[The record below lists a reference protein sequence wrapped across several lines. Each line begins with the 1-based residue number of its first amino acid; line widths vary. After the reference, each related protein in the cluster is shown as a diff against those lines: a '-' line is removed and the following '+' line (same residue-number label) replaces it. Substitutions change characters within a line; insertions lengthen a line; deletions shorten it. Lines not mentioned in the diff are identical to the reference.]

1 MPSEFCSAFYQSSE
15 TFQISGGRGIPKN
28 PIGVVVCS
36 HSRPWVLAQ
45 SKSGLVVLKID
56 GKAGS
61 KARVRG
67 LVKESLTDLGFK
79 VVGRLR
85 PALVLASLYR

>member
-1 MPSEFCSAFYQSSE
+1 MMLN
-15 TFQISGGRGIPKN
+15 T
-28 PIGVVVCS
+28 
-36 HSRPWVLAQ
+36 
-45 SKSGLVVLKID
+45 D
-56 GKAGS
+56 GKAGHE
-61 KARVRG
+61 ARVRG